1 MKLEYCT
8 ASDKGLVREKNEDN
22 LVVIPDARVFVVAD
36 GMGGHVGGDIAST
49 LTVDTIE
56 KYYNDLAVLDTNP
69 SGIDG
74 LKESLGFRTKG
85 EAHLFDAIEQANMAV
100 YEKGLLLDPVRG
112 VGTTIVAG
120 YIHGTTLFVLY
131 SGDSRLYR
139 LRKGRLKQVTEDHSL
154 LNKYLKEKKITPKEA
169 EFFPYR
175 NVIMQALGLSPNCN
189 AEVRRTRIQAG
200 DLYLFCTDGLSD
212 MVKDKE
218 ILEVLNT
225 FERLDAQCE
234 ALVNIALANGG
245 LDNITVLLLRIS
257 ED

>member
-1 MKLEYCT
+1 MKLEYCA
-8 ASDKGLVREKNEDN
+8 ASDKGLVRENNEDN
-22 LVVIPDARVFVVAD
+22 LIVLPEAQVFVVAD
-36 GMGGHVGGDIAST
+36 GMGGHVGGEIAST

-56 KYYNDLAVLDTNP
+56 KYYRDLAVLAVPP

-85 EAHLFDAIEQANMAV
+85 EVHLFEAIEQANMAV

-120 YIHGTTLFVLY
+120 YVHGTTLFVLY

-139 LRKGRLKQVTEDHSL
+139 LRNKRLKQITEDHSL

-169 EFFPYR
+169 EFFPYK

-189 AEVRRTRIQAG
+189 AEVRRTKVQVG
-200 DLYLFCTDGLSD
+200 DTYLFCTDGLSD
-212 MVKDKE
+212 MVKDIE
-218 ILEVLNT
+218 IQDVMNT
-225 FERLDAQCE
+225 FDRLDDKCQ
-234 ALVNIALANGG
+234 ALVDAALLHGG
-245 LDNITVLLLRIS
+245 VDNITVLLLRIS